1 VRTLPVQHV
10 VAVFTHFGTAGL
22 SSDSRRAVN
31 PTTPLAS
38 TRGTTSRCRSTSTTP
53 LPHRPL
59 PAPLCGRAG
68 TAKPAATIS
77 SAPNPHRRRC
87 STSSVRL
94 TPPEACP
101 TRHRTPAGVP
111 TARSANPR
119 SRNSPTTAAG
129 RSASSRTRYQ
139 PAASSNAARRR
150 ASRVRVAAS
159 VMPVIVGSHQAGVTR
174 PPRPVPPSAIAQ
186 ELMGRNPA
194 NPPRLAVR
202 VFHHPYQLLQ
212 RWSSTA
218 QQSSTPRTR

>member
-1 VRTLPVQHV
+1 

-22 SSDSRRAVN
+22 SSDNRRAVN
-31 PTTPLAS
+31 PTTPPAS

-129 RSASSRTRYQ
+129 RSPSSRTRYQ

-159 VMPVIVGSHQAGVTR
+159 VMPVIVGSHQAGVSR
-174 PPRPVPPSAIAQ
+174 SPPPVPPTAVAWHLVSY
-186 ELMGRNPA
+186 
-194 NPPRLAVR
+194 PPRCR
-202 VFHHPYQLLQ
+202 
-212 RWSSTA
+212 
-218 QQSSTPRTR
+218 